1 MKCEHVREL
10 VSDALDGALGAGTA
24 DRFHAHLQECP
35 PCRAYHTELKE
46 TLLLL
51 EELPVVSVGE
61 EFDRAV
67 WARIRE
73 EERSDSFVDLVR
85 ERWEM
90 FRLRFSFGTGT
101 WRWAPAGVGALV
113 LGAVVVTSNGWESLQ
128 REGAV
133 GREEVANAGRQA
145 AGESSGLDLV
155 AMEPIADTD
164 FGEEEVTADM
174 PDVVET
180 FLESSSMEL
189 RLTPDRVYRDA
200 VYSYPI
206 RRVRDQVFESDR
218 HGFVGSPVSAGGG
231 LRGGMPVSTTVPVS
245 GSAGA
250 AVIAF

>member
-1 MKCEHVREL
+1 
-10 VSDALDGALGAGTA
+10 
-24 DRFHAHLQECP
+24 
-35 PCRAYHTELKE
+35 
-46 TLLLL
+46 
-51 EELPVVSVGE
+51 
-61 EFDRAV
+61 
-67 WARIRE
+67 
-73 EERSDSFVDLVR
+73 
-85 ERWEM
+85 
-90 FRLRFSFGTGT
+90 
-101 WRWAPAGVGALV
+101 VGALV